1 MHLKDQL
8 QDAADLGLR
17 ALVGNR
23 GQQLR
28 ALLGLRDIIQ
38 LTYVALEGRRVD
50 HRVVQRVLFYMNYCL
65 DELDELLAHALV
77 DLRDQLDDGLPVQR
91 EGLAVGVGRRMSLEE
106 ELDLL
111 LHPLDVLGE
120 VVEDLALDDGEGLV
134 EVAQQHLDADV
145 EAEDEVFLL
154 KRCTWSWLSLM
165 YFRICESVSF
175 SSIFMMLTV
184 SIILNLFLINP
195 ESTEM

>member
-1 MHLKDQL
+1 
-8 QDAADLGLR
+8 
-17 ALVGNR
+17 
-23 GQQLR
+23 
-28 ALLGLRDIIQ
+28 
-38 LTYVALEGRRVD
+38 
-50 HRVVQRVLFYMNYCL
+50 
-65 DELDELLAHALV
+65 
-77 DLRDQLDDGLPVQR
+77 
-91 EGLAVGVGRRMSLEE
+91 MSLKE

-165 YFRICESVSF
+165 YFRIWESVSF

>member
-1 MHLKDQL
+1 
-8 QDAADLGLR
+8 
-17 ALVGNR
+17 V
-23 GQQLR
+23 
-28 ALLGLRDIIQ
+28 
-38 LTYVALEGRRVD
+38 
-50 HRVVQRVLFYMNYCL
+50 
-65 DELDELLAHALV
+65 V
-77 DLRDQLDDGLPVQR
+77 DLRDELDDGLAVQR
-91 EGLAVGVGRRMSLEE
+91 EGLAVGVGRRVRLEE

-111 LHPLDVLGE
+111 LHPLDVLGQ
-120 VVEDLALDDGEGLV
+120 VVEDLALDDGEGLE

-165 YFRICESVSF
+165 YLRICESVSF

-184 SIILNLFLINP
+184 SIILNLFLMRP

>member
-1 MHLKDQL
+1 
-8 QDAADLGLR
+8 
-17 ALVGNR
+17 
-23 GQQLR
+23 
-28 ALLGLRDIIQ
+28 
-38 LTYVALEGRRVD
+38 
-50 HRVVQRVLFYMNYCL
+50 
-65 DELDELLAHALV
+65 
-77 DLRDQLDDGLPVQR
+77 
-91 EGLAVGVGRRMSLEE
+91 MSLEE

-165 YFRICESVSF
+165 YFRIWESVSF

>member
-1 MHLKDQL
+1 
-8 QDAADLGLR
+8 
-17 ALVGNR
+17 
-23 GQQLR
+23 
-28 ALLGLRDIIQ
+28 
-38 LTYVALEGRRVD
+38 
-50 HRVVQRVLFYMNYCL
+50 
-65 DELDELLAHALV
+65 
-77 DLRDQLDDGLPVQR
+77 
-91 EGLAVGVGRRMSLEE
+91 MSLEE

-111 LHPLDVLGE
+111 LHPLDVLGK

-165 YFRICESVSF
+165 YFRIWESVSF

-195 ESTEM
+195 ESTDM